1 MFLYLSQTMAV
12 VFYVKMQNPYT
23 SKIKLKE
30 LQEMFYIV
38 CVECF
43 VRQAGYDTCMQHLIK
58 TFGFVGMAASFV
70 IHLNTNSRKLPPAPN
85 TCGLVKVIYL
95 MGQLPRLN

>member
-58 TFGFVGMAASFV
+58 TFGFVGMAEC
-70 IHLNTNSRKLPPAPN
+70 IQPN
-85 TCGLVKVIYL
+85 KATLQNHFNQKI
-95 MGQLPRLN
+95 QKF